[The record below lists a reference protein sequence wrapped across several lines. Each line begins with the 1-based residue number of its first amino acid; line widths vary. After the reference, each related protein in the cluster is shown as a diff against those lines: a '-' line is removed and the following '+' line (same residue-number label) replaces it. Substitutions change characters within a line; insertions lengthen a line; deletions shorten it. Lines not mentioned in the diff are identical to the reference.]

1 MLFVC
6 ADVPHTPDLNSLC
19 KEAVQPGDY
28 SNQKPCFF
36 PFFSLFFLCF
46 LLKGVRGETL
56 CAAAQVFSPQ
66 QGSISG

>member
-6 ADVPHTPDLNSLC
+6 ADIPHTPDLNSVC
-19 KEAVQPGDY
+19 KGAVQPGDY

-36 PFFSLFFLCF
+36 LF